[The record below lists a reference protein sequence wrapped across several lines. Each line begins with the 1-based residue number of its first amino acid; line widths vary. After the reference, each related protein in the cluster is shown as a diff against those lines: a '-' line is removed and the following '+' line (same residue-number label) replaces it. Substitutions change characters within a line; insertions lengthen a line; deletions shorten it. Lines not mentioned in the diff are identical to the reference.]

1 MRSMTNPGTPKELRK
16 FGLMVGGIFC
26 AIGLWPALFRGQP
39 LRSWALIVGVL
50 LLVPAL
56 TIPRVLAPVYRV
68 WMLVGEALGWINT
81 RILLGV
87 VFFLVI
93 TPMGVV
99 RHLLGKNTMRRSF
112 DPDVESY
119 RVVKRARP
127 GTHMTRQ
134 F

>member
-1 MRSMTNPGTPKELRK
+1 MQSMTNGRSRKEFRK
-16 FGLMVGGIFC
+16 FGLTVGGIFC

-39 LRSWALIVGVL
+39 PRSWALIVGVL

-56 TIPRVLAPVYRV
+56 TMPRVLAPVYRV
-68 WMLVGEALGWINT
+68 WMLVGETLGWINT

-87 VFFLVI
+87 VFYLVI
-93 TPMGVV
+93 TPMGVM
-99 RHLLGKNTMRRSF
+99 RRLLGKNAMRLLF
-112 DPDVESY
+112 EPDVESY
-119 RVVKRARP
+119 RLVKRARP

>member
-93 TPMGVV
+93 TPMGMV